1 MQWLN
6 AQQPNIFECRAF
18 SPFKTVPVISPLQFC
33 FFNVYPEFIYRN
45 LAQGVFAVSGK
56 PVFAAVLFTISKI
69 YSSTSTRIS
78 EGK

>member
-18 SPFKTVPVISPLQFC
+18 SPFKTVSVISPLQFC

-45 LAQGVFAVSGK
+45 FPGSFCGVIKACICCG
-56 PVFAAVLFTISKI
+56 AIYDLENLFIDQYTQF
-69 YSSTSTRIS
+69 
-78 EGK
+78 